1 MIFRKYFVL
10 LVWACWLAFVPG
22 WAQVKLEKVSH
33 YAGYRNPFPNCGATF
48 EVDYLW
54 VDKESA
60 TATLLNQAIGA
71 AWHGDKQTPE
81 QEADA
86 FINAY
91 KQDFEDAFKGSEIDT
106 LNLFFMYESKT
117 VDTCLL
123 NTPELLVLSRFSYIY
138 AAGAHGTYGTD
149 FLNLDVKTGQVI
161 SLEQLFKPDFEKLLA
176 VAIEKAIRKS
186 FQIPTGQR
194 LAEYGFWTDQLP
206 LPDAFGLTRE
216 GLRVIYGLYNI
227 APYAMG
233 EIDVTVSY
241 QEIKALLRKKT
252 VIDKLL
258 KP

>member
-1 MIFRKYFVL
+1 MIFRKYLPLLIFV
-10 LVWACWLAFVPG
+10 CWLAFLPTQ
-22 WAQVKLEKVSH
+22 AQVKLEQEEYNEGFQSA
-33 YAGYRNPFPNCGATF
+33 YPSCGATF
-48 EVDYLW
+48 QVNYIW
-54 VDKESA
+54 VDKQSPMA
-60 TATLLNQAIGA
+60 AQINQTIRQ
-71 AWHGDKQTPE
+71 AWHQNGLTP
-81 QEADA
+81 QEEANA
-86 FINAY
+86 FIENY
-91 KQDFEDAFKGSEIDT
+91 KKDLKDISENTDT
-106 LNLFFMYESKT
+106 LQLFFMYESQT
-117 VDTCLL
+117 NDSCLL
-123 NTPELLVLSRFSYIY
+123 NTPDLLVLSRYTFNYY
-138 AAGAHGTYGTD
+138 AGAHGTYRTD

-194 LAEYGFWTDQLP
+194 LAEYGFWTNELP